1 MLLKSTQENASENNR
16 SSIGQYLQQL
26 SSDRQASSLAG
37 DELERALQLALEVL
51 ERGDFHER
59 WEAAKL
65 LPKLGTVAI
74 DPLIEILEDEEADPE
89 LRWFAARILGELD
102 SPAVVTPLI
111 NLLQSAADQ
120 ELVEM
125 AANALGHLGTSAI
138 EALTALLPSAETR
151 LLAARSLSQIRH
163 SATITPLLSIV
174 GDPAVEVRV
183 VAIEALSSFHD
194 SCIPPILL
202 AALNDLAAS
211 VRKEAVIGLGLRAD
225 LREELGLVDR
235 LQPLLFDFNIE
246 VCSAA
251 AIALGRMGTDEAVGV
266 LFAALKSPTTP
277 IPLQISIVRAISW
290 VGTSA
295 ALEYLQQGLTSTSE
309 EVGQEIVNLLGRWE
323 NPQLR
328 TQAAEILIQ
337 FLNSEPSIERSSNLK
352 QSVALALGQLG
363 EDRALTPLIQLLADP
378 DMGVKLHA
386 IAALKTFDGARQQ
399 LQQMATEDNLTPEL
413 RQEIAIALQELPAS

>member
-74 DPLIEILEDEEADPE
+74 DPLIEILEDEEADLE
-89 LRWFAARILGELD
+89 LRWFAARILGDFD
-102 SPAVVTPLI
+102 SPTVVTSLI
-111 NLLQSAADQ
+111 NLLQSSADE

-138 EALTALLPSAETR
+138 EALTALLASAETR

-163 SATITPLLSIV
+163 SATITPLLSVV

-194 SCIPPILL
+194 SRIPPILL
-202 AALNDLAAS
+202 AALSDLAAL

-225 LREELGLVDR
+225 LREELDLINR

-246 VCSAA
+246 VCNAA
-251 AIALGRMGTDEAVGV
+251 AIAIGRMGTNEAVGV
-266 LFAALKSPTTP
+266 LFEVLKSPATP

-290 VGTSA
+290 IGTSA
-295 ALEYLQQGLTSTSE
+295 ALEYLQPGLTFTSE
-309 EVGQEIVNLLGRWE
+309 EVCQEIVNLLGRWE

-328 TQAAEILIQ
+328 TQATEILIH
-337 FLNSEPSIERSSNLK
+337 FLNSEPSIDRSPHIK

-363 EDRALTPLIQLLADP
+363 AERALTPLVQLLADP
-378 DMGVKLHA
+378 DVGVKLHA
-386 IAALKTFDGARQQ
+386 IAALKTLA
-399 LQQMATEDNLTPEL
+399 DNLTPEL
-413 RQEIAIALQELPAS
+413 KEEIAIALQEWQAS